1 MYSPA
6 VRTGLVASPVTFS
19 DSALKVRALG
29 YSELV
34 QKNKDYK
41 IKNPRFV
48 ILSSNYK
55 IVQVHKNLEAYKNS
69 VLTPKP

>member
-1 MYSPA
+1 MEDQFVIVHGFESK
-6 VRTGLVASPVTFS
+6 
-19 DSALKVRALG
+19 DRALG
-29 YSELV
+29 YSELLE
-34 QKNKDYK
+34 KNKDYR

-55 IVQVHKNLEAYKNS
+55 VVQVHKNLADYKNS